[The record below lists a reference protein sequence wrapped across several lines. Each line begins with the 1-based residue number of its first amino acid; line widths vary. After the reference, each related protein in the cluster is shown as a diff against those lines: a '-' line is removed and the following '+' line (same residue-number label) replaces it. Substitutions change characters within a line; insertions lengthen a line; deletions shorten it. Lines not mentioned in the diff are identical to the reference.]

1 MIFRK
6 VPTGVRERERRG
18 GEGHGR
24 DHEAHKE
31 ARAQVARLRPPPEK
45 LGDLQGSEFFSE
57 KLTAEVTA
65 SECMQRKTLDLHA

>member
-31 ARAQVARLRPPPEK
+31 ARAQVARLRPPPK
-45 LGDLQGSEFFSE
+45 NWGTSKAVNSSQKNSL
-57 KLTAEVTA
+57 
-65 SECMQRKTLDLHA
+65 RK